1 MKYAWHDF
9 AGNVGVALILISYL
23 LLQLGKL
30 QSKELRY
37 SLMNGAG
44 ASLVI
49 VSLVFDFNL
58 SAFVIEA
65 FWVLISFI
73 GIARYFATSNHK
85 DSSLL

>member
-1 MKYAWHDF
+1 MKYAWHDL
-9 AGNVGVALILISYL
+9 AGNVGVALILSAYL
-23 LLQLGKL
+23 LLQIGKL
-30 QSKELRY
+30 RSTHLSY

-49 VSLVFDFNL
+49 LSLIFDFNL

-73 GIARYFATSNHK
+73 GIARYFVSKKSEA
-85 DSSLL
+85 